1 RQMTNEVQT
10 DSSSPT
16 NMSVMAFNNLTSST
30 TSEILIPNSIYVGG
44 IDFKTDENELRKL
57 FAQYGSVKDVRIV
70 TDRTGASKGYGFI
83 TFETQEDAQKI
94 LQETKI
100 LNYKGRKLDVGPAR
114 RKHQIRQ
121 RRSSVVP
128 EASAM
133 YITTSSGCP
142 YIYDNGVG
150 YSHTP
155 EAVSVPQPWPSHAVS
170 GSPVTV
176 AQLVYQSP
184 TYHYQVFK
192 KDFRS
197 LVFLPAM
204 QFYLQHS
211 LRSAPTQCLP
221 TQLQWSVPQSP
232 PASSPSFLYLQPSEV
247 VYQPVGITLEGVCI
261 SPPLLVEAAFPA
273 VF

>member
-1 RQMTNEVQT
+1 MEYDIPEMTNEVQT

-16 NMSVMAFNNLTSST
+16 NMSLMAFNNLTSST
-30 TSEILIPNSIYVGG
+30 TSEILIPNSVYVGG

-57 FAQYGSVKDVRIV
+57 FTQYGSVKDVRIV

-100 LNYKGRKLDVGPAR
+100 LNYKGRKLDVRPAR
-114 RKHQIRQ
+114 RKPQIRQ
-121 RRSSVVP
+121 QSSSVMP
-128 EASAM
+128 EASTRNL
-133 YITTSSGCP
+133 TTSSECP
-142 YIYDNGVG
+142 YIYHNGVA
-150 YSHTP
+150 YFYTP
-155 EAVSVPQPWPSHAVS
+155 EVATVPQPWPSRAVS

-184 TYHYQVFK
+184 TYHYQ
-192 KDFRS
+192 
-197 LVFLPAM
+197 
-204 QFYLQHS
+204 
-211 LRSAPTQCLP
+211 APTQCLP

-247 VYQPVGITLEGVCI
+247 VYQPVGITQEGMEVTVHGKKFFTTVVC
-261 SPPLLVEAAFPA
+261 LKL
-273 VF
+273 